1 MINKLY
7 IKIFKIFNKI
17 YIYIYIYIMKY
28 YIEYIQKNITKK
40 HIYIG
45 TGIFTLL
52 GGLGTIG
59 YLAKKGYLPSF
70 NIQLEKNDENNN
82 DENHIEEEKEE
93 EENINESNKLN
104 SFIKNYREN
113 EELMDQEIVINN
125 SEKI

>member
-1 MINKLY
+1 
-7 IKIFKIFNKI
+7 
-17 YIYIYIYIMKY
+17 MKY

-70 NIQLEKNDENNN
+70 NIQLEKEDENNN
-82 DENHIEEEKEE
+82 DENHIEEENEE
-93 EENINESNKLN
+93 QNEEKNEENINKSNELN

-125 SEKI
+125 SEKNIIEINV

>member
-1 MINKLY
+1 
-7 IKIFKIFNKI
+7 
-17 YIYIYIYIMKY
+17 MKY

-45 TGIFTLL
+45 TGIVTLL

-70 NIQLEKNDENNN
+70 NIQLEKEDENNN
-82 DENHIEEEKEE
+82 DENHIEEENEEKKEK
-93 EENINESNKLN
+93 NINELN
-104 SFIKNYREN
+104 SFIENYREN

-125 SEKI
+125 SEKNIIEINV

>member
-1 MINKLY
+1 
-7 IKIFKIFNKI
+7 
-17 YIYIYIYIMKY
+17 MKY

-70 NIQLEKNDENNN
+70 NIQLEKEDENNN
-82 DENHIEEEKEE
+82 DENHIEEEKNEE
-93 EENINESNKLN
+93 ENEENINKSNRLD

-125 SEKI
+125 SEKNIIEINV